1 MNAYEWFKVYLYVL
15 LWVFTWTL
23 LDSIAQEY
31 DITHK
36 EMIQI
41 CLLGLTTIIVLIQMN
56 PDINIS

>member
-1 MNAYEWFKVYLYVL
+1 MKVYEWFKVFLYVL

-23 LDSIAQEY
+23 LDTLALEY
-31 DITHK
+31 GITNQ

-41 CLLGLTTIIVLIQMN
+41 CLLGLTTIIILIQMN